1 MHALKQY
8 IKDQDTIFITRDGT
22 KVKIVDIDVDSDE
35 YPLVANIIE
44 TDENIWLTAS
54 GSYYSKDAVMGED
67 NEKHE
72 YDIAGYEKPKQ
83 QGLNVGEIYRL
94 HPDAIFITRDGTKV
108 KVTATRPYVTTV
120 ISLNGNQEYAVSS
133 VNGHLV
139 GVDKPD
145 PLDIV
150 NYKKPEQPTTFTVGE
165 YVTRDGRKAIVH
177 YDLSEK
183 FKLSFPLYGC
193 IEGSDNIL
201 KKWDKNGM
209 NITSNPNNS
218 ETLIGP
224 WVEPPYI
231 ITVNGKE
238 FHPVKNPKN
247 GEKYFYIATAAIT
260 VSQNSIWNT
269 TNSMVIDM
277 LLANLNLIYRT
288 KEEAQ
293 AFLDEITKPNA
304 EIKCGG
310 K

>member
-22 KVKIVDIDVDSDE
+22 KVKIIDIDVNHDE
-35 YPLVANIIE
+35 YPLTANIIG
-44 TDENIWLTAS
+44 TDTKIWLTAS
-54 GSYYSKDAVMGED
+54 GSYHFKDAVMEGD
-67 NEKHE
+67 NEEHK
-72 YDIAGYEKPKQ
+72 YDIVGIVDYKEPQ
-83 QGLNVGEIYRL
+83 Q
-94 HPDAIFITRDGTKV
+94 P
-108 KVTATRPYVTTV
+108 
-120 ISLNGNQEYAVSS
+120 
-133 VNGHLV
+133 
-139 GVDKPD
+139 
-145 PLDIV
+145 
-150 NYKKPEQPTTFTVGE
+150 QPTTFTVGE

-177 YDLSEK
+177 YD
-183 FKLSFPLYGC
+183 
-193 IEGSDNIL
+193 I
-201 KKWDKNGM
+201 
-209 NITSNPNNS
+209 S
-218 ETLIGP
+218 ETLPDDTHPLFGYVEGQDGSRVWGIDGNVKRGRYTGNDADLIGP

-269 TNSMVIDM
+269 TNSMVIDT